1 MSQTLASVRG
11 KVFCQPLTKKPFGPI
26 RLSDPWQIS
35 PTRDGRSLD
44 VIAEEHGGN
53 AFSTTKGGAVWFWDH
68 ETDDPERLASRFYRR
83 VRRPLHRA
91 ATSQV
96 RSKEGEIRVG

>member
-1 MSQTLASVRG
+1 MSQTVASVRG
-11 KVFCQPLTKKPFGPI
+11 KVFCQPLTEKPFGPI
-26 RLSDPWQIS
+26 RLSDPWQIP

-53 AFSTTKGGAVWFWDH
+53 AFCTTKGGAVWFWDH
-68 ETDDPERLASRFYRR
+68 ETDYCR

-96 RSKEGEIRVG
+96 RSKEGEIRVD